1 MPEGRDPL
9 TEEMSPFYVP
19 PKPSDYYKP
28 SCDYEFSS
36 KQKSSNAS
44 SSSSG
49 LSDFLGGKP
58 KSKPNTKD
66 NNTALYDFIGM
77 LMGKHKKR

>member
-9 TEEMSPFYVP
+9 TEEMGYFYVP
-19 PKPSDYYKP
+19 PRSDDYYKP
-28 SCDYEFSS
+28 SCDYGFNKKSS
-36 KQKSSNAS
+36 KEN

-49 LSDFLGGKP
+49 LSEFLGGSS
-58 KSKPNTKD
+58 KSSTKD
-66 NNTALYDFIGM
+66 SNTMLYDFIGM